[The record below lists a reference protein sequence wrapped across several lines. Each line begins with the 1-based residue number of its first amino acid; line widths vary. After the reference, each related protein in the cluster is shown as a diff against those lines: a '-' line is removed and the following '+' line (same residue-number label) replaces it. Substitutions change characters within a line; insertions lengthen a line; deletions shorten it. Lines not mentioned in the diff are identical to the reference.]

1 MPKTSKSSNDGVA
14 AVDSNKSTFPA
25 KWLSKLPEG
34 WTDVAQAMSAD
45 DLKKKLVECERTI
58 SSTEKDMEN
67 DPKLV
72 EAKEE
77 AKALSGSYKEIINAH
92 KAMVKYLVY
101 VIDERGTP

>member
-1 MPKTSKSSNDGVA
+1 MSKTKKDNDNSNTSS
-14 AVDSNKSTFPA
+14 FPA

-34 WTDVAQAMSAD
+34 WTDIAQAMSAE

-67 DPKLV
+67 DPKLI
-72 EAKEE
+72 EAKEA
-77 AKALSGSYKEIINAH
+77 AKNVSGDYKAIINAH

-101 VIDERGTP
+101 VLDERGTS

>member
-1 MPKTSKSSNDGVA
+1 M
-14 AVDSNKSTFPA
+14 NKSDNNTSAFPA
-25 KWLSKLPEG
+25 KWARKLPEG
-34 WTDVAQAMSAD
+34 WAEIAESMSLD

-67 DPKLV
+67 DPKLI

-77 AKALSGSYKEIINAH
+77 AKSISGSYKEITNAH

-101 VIDERGTP
+101 VIDSRGTP